1 MDSQHNKSPFLTEVR
16 HLMRVQNY
24 AIRTENAYV
33 DWIKRFILLALPLI
47 EWVDYL
53 TEDERQRFV
62 HPNIGYISSLESN
75 RC

>member
-1 MDSQHNKSPFLTEVR
+1 MPDWSRFADDYADHEDRLQGERQRLLTTLE
-16 HLMRVQNY
+16 Y
-24 AIRTENAYV
+24 Y
-33 DWIKRFILLALPLI
+33 LALPLI